1 VSEFNEQF
9 YGEKNLM
16 YILSISFLPGLQ
28 KKKQKT
34 KEEEEE
40 EVT

>member
-9 YGEKNLM
+9 YGEKKLI

-28 KKKQKT
+28 KEEE
-34 KEEEEE
+34 EEEEE